1 MRAEDWL
8 LSELGAPAERRRD
21 GEHEHRV
28 ERRERTAK
36 RGIAESEGRTELPQ
50 RTDSP
55 GGALVPEG
63 VSRP

>member
-21 GEHEHRV
+21 GEHEHR
-28 ERRERTAK
+28 ERTAK
-36 RGIAESEGRTELPQ
+36 RGIAESEGRTEPPQ

-55 GGALVPEG
+55 GGALAPEG